1 MSMSMSITQT
11 LISIMIHIHID
22 IEFSN
27 LIVEVVPFRIGMRFG
42 FGQSITIRITIRMKN
57 TDIQEVL
64 FWPGSHL
71 GGHPKLA
78 SI

>member
-22 IEFSN
+22 IEFLN

-42 FGQSITIRITIRMKN
+42 FGQRF
-57 TDIQEVL
+57 QLE
-64 FWPGSHL
+64 L
-71 GGHPKLA
+71 G
-78 SI
+78 